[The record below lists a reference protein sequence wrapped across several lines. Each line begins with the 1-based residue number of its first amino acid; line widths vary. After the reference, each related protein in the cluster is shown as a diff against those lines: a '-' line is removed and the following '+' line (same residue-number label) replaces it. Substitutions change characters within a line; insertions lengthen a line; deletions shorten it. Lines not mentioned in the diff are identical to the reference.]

1 MSNTVFFPGR
11 EGQNTA
17 IEYLVSKKMA
27 VNISVSTSLF
37 RGEKRGLRRKEMR
50 IEDTSSVKVES
61 LAIWEKDDECGIIDP
76 VKEPFSKLDMKWEVG
91 ADPLPVSDS

>member
-1 MSNTVFFPGR
+1 
-11 EGQNTA
+11 
-17 IEYLVSKKMA
+17 
-27 VNISVSTSLF
+27 
-37 RGEKRGLRRKEMR
+37 MR